1 MSFNPFA
8 QERERVRKVF
18 YITGEPNIVK
28 ADCKAGLFLPVGE
41 KATIRN
47 GKDKPIANPAG
58 KDELK
63 MQVIKFGHWANAVLF
78 PTEGADRKAHTWTE
92 VLFVDG
98 KGMVCS
104 VLLKNESRDRFLR
117 LIMNIEAEGEGLK
130 NYTDFVITAA
140 MAPRTSAKFNSDYYA
155 VEFSAEPITAEDL
168 ERNIEFGMDRYEEV
182 FSARTAMEFVAQNI
196 PAITDQADRAAA
208 ALDFLKENRFVSGN
222 AYEKQKA
229 LLSGEASTAKLI
241 EA

>member
-1 MSFNPFA
+1 MSFNPFS
-8 QERERVRKVF
+8 QERERVRRVF
-18 YITGEPNIVK
+18 YITGEPNIIK

-47 GKDKPIANPAG
+47 GKEKPIANPAG
-58 KDELK
+58 KKEEIK

-78 PTEGADRKAHTWTE
+78 PAEGADRKAHTWTE
-92 VLFVDG
+92 VLFVDA

-130 NYTDFVITAA
+130 NYTDFVITAT
-140 MAPRTSAKFNSDYYA
+140 MGPRVNTKIGADYYA

-168 ERNIEFGMDRYEEV
+168 ERNIEFAMDRYEET

-208 ALDFLKENRFVSGN
+208 ALDFLKENRFVSGA

-229 LLSGEASTAKLI
+229 LLSGETAKLI